1 MRGAWWNRTS
11 DARSPWAQAVAIAC
25 TAAIVVAVSIPLA
38 PRGRPAASTTAR
50 RVSAPEHLTY
60 LSPTQPVPRPP
71 PQPSPPRTREANR
84 PRPAPPRPAPAGP
97 PAIRFVPPPP
107 DSSATSRAPAG
118 ASRTRPPAVPLTV
131 DRSGAA
137 ARLPGGARLR
147 LLIAPSGISARPS
160 LSAIGM
166 DSARRALAGDVPR
179 LALTRKPSQE
189 QIDAELRERERQQAN
204 TWEAHRPVALPLTG
218 GGVSVP
224 FPLFAAGPSR
234 AQRRRD
240 SIVNAD
246 YVARLARMMKFARA
260 RLDSLCRVDS
270 VARASA
276 QCRELRMHPDSM
288 PVAPDSGGRRR

>member
-11 DARSPWAQAVAIAC
+11 DARAPWAQAIAIAF
-25 TAAIVVAVSIPLA
+25 TAAIIVAVSIPLA
-38 PRGRPAASTTAR
+38 PRGRSTASTTSR
-50 RVSAPEHLTY
+50 RTSAPEQVTY
-60 LSPTQPVPRPP
+60 LSPTLSVPRRPS
-71 PQPSPPRTREANR
+71 PSPPRTREPDR
-84 PRPAPPRPAPAGP
+84 PRPAPPASPASP
-97 PAIRFVPPPP
+97 PAVRFAPPPP
-107 DSSATSRAPAG
+107 DSSPTSRAPAG
-118 ASRTRPPAVPLTV
+118 ASGSRPPAVPLTV
-131 DRSGAA
+131 DRGGSATGVASGV
-137 ARLPGGARLR
+137 RLGP
-147 LLIAPSGISARPS
+147 LIAPSGVSARPP

-189 QIDAELRERERQQAN
+189 QIDAEQRERERQQAN
-204 TWEAHRPVALPLTG
+204 TWEAHRPVAVPVTG

-246 YVARLARMMKFARA
+246 YVARLARMARFARA
-260 RLDSLCRVDS
+260 RLDSLCHVDS

-276 QCRELRMHPDSM
+276 ECRELDMHPDSV
-288 PVAPDSGGRRR
+288 PAVPDSGGRTR

>member
-1 MRGAWWNRTS
+1 MRGAWWSRPN
-11 DARSPWAQAVAIAC
+11 DARSPWAQAVAIAF

-38 PRGRPAASTTAR
+38 PRGRPTASTTSR
-50 RVSAPEHLTY
+50 RAPAPEHVTY
-60 LSPTQPVPRPP
+60 LSPTLPVPRPP
-71 PQPSPPRTREANR
+71 PPRTREANR
-84 PRPAPPRPAPAGP
+84 TRAAPPPAPPASP
-97 PAIRFVPPPP
+97 PAVRFAPPPP
-107 DSSATSRAPAG
+107 DSSPTSHAPAG
-118 ASRTRPPAVPLTV
+118 ASGTRPPAVPLTV
-131 DRSGAA
+131 DRRRAA
-137 ARLPGGARLR
+137 AGAPGGARLGP
-147 LLIAPSGISARPS
+147 LIAPSGFSARQS

-179 LALTRKPSQE
+179 LALTRKPSQA
-189 QIDAELRERERQQAN
+189 QIDAELRERERQQAS
-204 TWEAHRPVALPLTG
+204 TWEAHRPVALPLAG

-260 RLDSLCRVDS
+260 RLDSLCRADS

-276 QCRELRMHPDSM
+276 QCRELRMPPDSA
-288 PVAPDSGGRRR
+288 PAAPDSGGGTR